1 MKNKPVAGTPK
12 NKLTRTVNASTPYL
26 SQIILQPR
34 QICCMTQSPDL
45 ISSLGWHSSTR
56 VAIDDAVVHIKIRSN
71 DDMNTKNEL

>member
-1 MKNKPVAGTPK
+1 
-12 NKLTRTVNASTPYL
+12 
-26 SQIILQPR
+26 
-34 QICCMTQSPDL
+34 MTQSPDL